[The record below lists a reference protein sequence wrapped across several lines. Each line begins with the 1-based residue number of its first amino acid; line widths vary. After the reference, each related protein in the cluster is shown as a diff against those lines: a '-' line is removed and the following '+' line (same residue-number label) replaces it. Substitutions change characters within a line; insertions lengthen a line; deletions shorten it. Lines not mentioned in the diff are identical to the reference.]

1 MADKK
6 ITALTDLSTGI
17 AGADLLH
24 VVDDPT
30 GTPINKKVSVTNV
43 INNLPSF
50 IGFSNSIQSM
60 SDDSV
65 TIANAT
71 TAVTFL
77 TTTGT
82 VATALAD
89 GTVNGQL
96 KMIINTVDGGS
107 SEMTPVDPLGW
118 ADIDFVTAG
127 DTAMLMWT
135 GTTGWALLGTVDCL
149 SDSTASGNGALVD
162 IAN

>member
-17 AGADLLH
+17 AGADLFH

-30 GTPINKKVSVTNV
+30 GTPINKKISATDF

-50 IGFSNSIQSM
+50 IGFTNSIQNM

-71 TAVTFL
+71 AAVTFL

-89 GTVNGQL
+89 GTVLGQL
-96 KMIINTVDGGS
+96 KFVVHTVDGGS

-118 ADIDFVTAG
+118 ADADFVTAG
-127 DTAMLMWT
+127 DSALFMWT
-135 GTTGWALLGTVDCL
+135 GAIGWACI
-149 SDSTASGNGALVD
+149 ASRDALTDDGVVEAAQD
-162 IAN
+162 

>member
-17 AGADLLH
+17 AGADLFH

-30 GTPINKKVSVTNV
+30 GTPINKKISATDF

-50 IGFSNSIQSM
+50 IGFTNSIQNM

-71 TAVTFL
+71 AAVTFL

-89 GTVNGQL
+89 GTVLGQL
-96 KMIINTVDGGS
+96 KFVVHTVDGGS

-118 ADIDFVTAG
+118 ADADFVTAG
-127 DTAMLMWT
+127 DSALFMWT
-135 GTTGWALLGTVDCL
+135 GSIGWACI
-149 SDSTASGNGALVD
+149 ASRDALTDDGVVEAAQD
-162 IAN
+162 

>member
-6 ITALTDLSTGI
+6 ITALTDLSTGM

-30 GTPINKKVSVTNV
+30 GTPINKKISATDFF
-43 INNLPSF
+43 NNIPTFL
-50 IGFSNSIQSM
+50 GFSNSIQSM
-60 SDDSV
+60 SDDTV

-77 TTTGT
+77 TTTGS

-89 GTVNGQL
+89 GTVEGQI
-96 KMIINTVDGGS
+96 KMVVHTVDGGS

-118 ADIDFVTAG
+118 VDADFVTAG
-127 DTAMLMWT
+127 DSATFIWT
-135 GTTGWALLGTVDCL
+135 GSIGWACL
-149 SDSTASGNGALVD
+149 AGHLASADTGPVETQATD
-162 IAN
+162 

>member
-17 AGADLLH
+17 AGADLFH

-30 GTPINKKVSVTNV
+30 GTPINKKISATDF

-50 IGFSNSIQSM
+50 IGFTNSIQNM
-60 SDDSV
+60 SDDE
-65 TIANAT
+65 TTTANAT
-71 TAVTFL
+71 AAVTFL
-77 TTTGT
+77 TTTGS

-89 GTVNGQL
+89 GTVLGQL
-96 KMIINTVDGGS
+96 KFIVHTVDGGT

-118 ADIDFVTAG
+118 ADADFVTAG
-127 DTAMLMWT
+127 DSALFMWT
-135 GTTGWALLGTVDCL
+135 GSIGWACI
-149 SDSTASGNGALVD
+149 ASRDALTDDGVVEAAQD
-162 IAN
+162 

>member
-17 AGADLLH
+17 AGADRFQ
-24 VVDDPT
+24 VVEDPT
-30 GTPINKKVSVTNV
+30 GTPINKKISATDF

-50 IGFSNSIQSM
+50 IGFTNSIQNM

-71 TAVTFL
+71 AAVTFL
-77 TTTGT
+77 TTTGS

-89 GTVNGQL
+89 GTVLGQL
-96 KMIINTVDGGS
+96 KFVVHTVDGGT

-118 ADIDFVTAG
+118 ADADFVTAG
-127 DTAMLMWT
+127 DSALFMWT
-135 GTTGWALLGTVDCL
+135 GSIGWACI
-149 SDSTASGNGALVD
+149 ASRDALTDDGVVEAAQD
-162 IAN
+162 

>member
-17 AGADLLH
+17 ASADLLH

-30 GTPINKKVSVTNV
+30 GTPINKKISATDFF
-43 INNLPSF
+43 NNIPTFL
-50 IGFSNSIQSM
+50 GFSNSIQSM
-60 SDDSV
+60 SDDTV

-89 GTVNGQL
+89 GTVEGQI
-96 KMIINTVDGGS
+96 KMVVHTVDGGS

-118 ADIDFVTAG
+118 VDADFVTAG
-127 DTAMLMWT
+127 DSATFIWT
-135 GTTGWALLGTVDCL
+135 GSIGWACL
-149 SDSTASGNGALVD
+149 AGHLASADTGPVETQATD
-162 IAN
+162 

>member
-6 ITALTDLSTGI
+6 ITALTDLSTGM

-30 GTPINKKVSVTNV
+30 GTPINKKISATDFF
-43 INNLPSF
+43 NNIPTFL
-50 IGFSNSIQSM
+50 GFSNSIQSM
-60 SDDSV
+60 SDDTV

-89 GTVNGQL
+89 GTVEGQI
-96 KMIINTVDGGS
+96 KMVVHTVDGGS

-118 ADIDFVTAG
+118 VDADFVTAG
-127 DTAMLMWT
+127 DSATFIWT
-135 GTTGWALLGTVDCL
+135 GSIGWACL
-149 SDSTASGNGALVD
+149 AGHLASADTGPVETQATD
-162 IAN
+162 

>member
-6 ITALTDLSTGI
+6 ITALTDLSTGM

-30 GTPINKKVSVTNV
+30 GTPINKKISATDFF
-43 INNLPSF
+43 NNIPTFL
-50 IGFSNSIQSM
+50 GFSNSIQSM
-60 SDDSV
+60 SDDTV

-77 TTTGT
+77 TTTGS

-89 GTVNGQL
+89 GTITSQL
-96 KMIINTVDGGS
+96 KMIVHTVDGGS

-118 ADIDFVTAG
+118 VDADFEDAG
-127 DTAMLMWT
+127 DSATFMWT
-135 GTTGWALLGTVDCL
+135 GSIGWACL
-149 SDSTASGNGALVD
+149 AGHLASADTGPVETQATD
-162 IAN
+162 

>member
-30 GTPINKKVSVTNV
+30 GTPINKKISATDFF
-43 INNLPSF
+43 NNIPTFL
-50 IGFSNSIQSM
+50 GFSNSIQSM
-60 SDDSV
+60 SDDTV

-89 GTVNGQL
+89 GTVTGQI
-96 KMIINTVDGGS
+96 KMVVHTVDGGS

-118 ADIDFVTAG
+118 VDADFVTAG
-127 DTAMLMWT
+127 DSATFIWT
-135 GTTGWALLGTVDCL
+135 GSIGWACL
-149 SDSTASGNGALVD
+149 AGHLASADTGPVETQATD
-162 IAN
+162 

>member
-17 AGADLLH
+17 ASADLLH

-30 GTPINKKVSVTNV
+30 GTPINKKISATDF

-50 IGFSNSIQSM
+50 IGFTNSIQSM

-71 TAVTFL
+71 TGVTFL
-77 TTTGT
+77 TTTGSA
-82 VATALAD
+82 ATALAD
-89 GTVNGQL
+89 GTVLGQL
-96 KMIINTVDGGS
+96 KMIVHTVDGGT

-118 ADIDFVTAG
+118 VDIDWTTAG
-127 DTAMLMWT
+127 DSATFMWT
-135 GTTGWALLGTVDCL
+135 GSIGWACI
-149 SDSTASGNGALVD
+149 ASHAAVADTGVVETQATD
-162 IAN
+162 